1 RDTGGR
7 QSAGDHADVQDDLG
21 RQLSVDTHNH
31 QAAEAVSGVEGQ
43 PIAPDDEQGEEDN
56 DEAGAD
62 KPQLLTDNGEHK
74 VVVLLGEE
82 HVLLTAVAQP
92 SAQQAAGTDGNLGLP
107 QLIAVSPQVAAGVE
121 PGLHT

>member
-1 RDTGGR
+1 M
-7 QSAGDHADVQDDLG
+7 
-21 RQLSVDTHNH
+21 
-31 QAAEAVSGVEGQ
+31 EGQ

-62 KPQLLTDNGEHK
+62 EPQLLTDNGEHK

-92 SAQQAAGTDGNLGLP
+92 GTQQAARTDGDLGLP
-107 QLIAVSPQVAAGVE
+107 QLVAVSPQVAAGVE
-121 PGLHT
+121 PGLHTGGHVLSLGNEEEQRRTHGSAAAHKPVQPDA